1 VLKIPKYSNTTSAN
15 SLIGRLPF
23 TNRNHNYEQ
32 SRTRHRFFFKPYI
45 DIISYLNDNRKTIPI
60 KLNDNSNNQLEICI
74 WTIKIHNKDDRKI
87 KLKFAKN
94 ATDCN
99 CHIDILKDKKSIIS
113 SELYIID
120 NLSDFEIDN
129 NEIDIGKSI
138 KKYCSILNTYLKND
152 TKITRDSFKEL
163 LFLITIK
170 DSQFMYLL
178 EKQTVS
184 VLEEYNNSVVE
195 YRSELVPRKLQVGI
209 YDLSLVF
216 NCKEKKDE
224 RGRRYT
230 LDVSSW
236 QDVELVE
243 S

>member
-1 VLKIPKYSNTTSAN
+1 
-15 SLIGRLPF
+15 
-23 TNRNHNYEQ
+23 
-32 SRTRHRFFFKPYI
+32 
-45 DIISYLNDNRKTIPI
+45 
-60 KLNDNSNNQLEICI
+60 
-74 WTIKIHNKDDRKI
+74 
-87 KLKFAKN
+87 
-94 ATDCN
+94 
-99 CHIDILKDKKSIIS
+99 
-113 SELYIID
+113 
-120 NLSDFEIDN
+120 
-129 NEIDIGKSI
+129 
-138 KKYCSILNTYLKND
+138 
-152 TKITRDSFKEL
+152 
-163 LFLITIK
+163 
-170 DSQFMYLL
+170 MYLL

>member
-23 TNRNHNYEQ
+23 INRSHNYEQ
-32 SRTRHRFFFKPYI
+32 SRTCHRFFFKPYI
-45 DIISYLNDNRKTIPI
+45 DIISNLNDNRKTIPI
-60 KLNDNSNNQLEICI
+60 KLDDNSNNHLEICI

-94 ATDCN
+94 ATDCY

-120 NLSDFEIDN
+120 NLPDFEVHN
-129 NEIDIGKSI
+129 NEIDIDKSI

-163 LFLITIK
+163 LFLVTIK

-184 VLEEYNNSVVE
+184 VLEEYSNSVIE
-195 YRSELVPRKLQVGI
+195 YRSELVPRKVQVGI
-209 YDLSLVF
+209 YDINVVF
-216 NCKEKKDE
+216 NCKENKDE

-236 QDVELVE
+236 QDVELIK